1 MNTHTKV
8 KKNTIKGACG
18 AYSAS
23 SKRFGF
29 YEPKCSTG
37 KGCNSIKINYVRT
50 RSIATAYPITKRV
63 VDGKLVLAMWEA
75 LGGCM
80 QSALLSVR
88 TTTHGTL

>member
-1 MNTHTKV
+1 MNTHKIY
-8 KKNTIKGACG
+8 KYTIKGACG

-23 SKRFGF
+23 SKCFGF

-37 KGCNSIKINYVRT
+37 KGFDSININYVKT
-50 RSIATAYPITKRV
+50 QSIATAESITKRV

-75 LGGCM
+75 LCGCM